1 MLAAIS
7 LSSRLFAHG
16 DKNSSF
22 KGAKPNVR
30 PNSFGISSVMV
41 LYSVTN
47 LKDLAKFQDQR
58 PVRTCGAA

>member
-1 MLAAIS
+1 MLAIS
-7 LSSRLFAHG
+7 FSSMLFAHG

-22 KGAKPNVR
+22 KGAKPKVR

-41 LYSVTN
+41 LSSVTN

-58 PVRTCGAA
+58 PV